1 VRRRPHPSSAVRPLI
16 DHATATWRATDALL
30 AARLSRYI
38 RLIAPTRRGRSARD
52 ELGRLSRADLY
63 AEATQLGIPGRS
75 KMKRH
80 ELAEA
85 IRRAHEGD
93 RSPNVL
99 DRCRAGLAIASRH
112 TDAVRR
118 LTRFAGPGR
127 VVSALR
133 MPQPARVLILSLAML
148 AAGGLGLMVAHAV
161 AGEEDLTA
169 QVLVTNGRTLRL
181 VTVTGADRTM
191 TLAVTKTKQGKTKLV
206 PVRILRTVTGPGGT
220 RTLVVPL
227 PGSPITRVV
236 TELRESTETQVVTQ
250 VEPVTVVVTNVVT
263 QSETSVVT
271 DTVVIEVTVTVP
283 P

>member
-1 VRRRPHPSSAVRPLI
+1 
-16 DHATATWRATDALL
+16 
-30 AARLSRYI
+30 
-38 RLIAPTRRGRSARD
+38 
-52 ELGRLSRADLY
+52 
-63 AEATQLGIPGRS
+63 
-75 KMKRH
+75 
-80 ELAEA
+80 
-85 IRRAHEGD
+85 
-93 RSPNVL
+93 
-99 DRCRAGLAIASRH
+99 
-112 TDAVRR
+112 
-118 LTRFAGPGR
+118 
-127 VVSALR
+127 

-148 AAGGLGLMVAHAV
+148 AAGGLGLMVAYAV

-206 PVRILRTVTGPGGT
+206 PVRIVRTVTGPGGT
-220 RTLVVPL
+220 RTLAVPL

-263 QSETSVVT
+263 QSETIVVT